1 MQDHS
6 DLPELL
12 LDLNHLDDQTRNAA
26 YDALIGLGPD
36 VVPVLVDRFGEIAGA
51 ARLSVIRAFGALG
64 DPRAVPLLLGLVQSD
79 DPNEY
84 LFVSSLAA
92 KSLGQIGGAA
102 AVEGLVSLLSHARS
116 GPRRMA
122 AVVLGNIG
130 DHLAVPGL
138 TGALKDH
145 DPQTRVFA
153 ARSLEQI
160 GTPQAIAAV
169 AAWRDRVD

>member
-1 MQDHS
+1 MQDYS
-6 DLPELL
+6 DLADLL
-12 LDLNHLDDQTRNAA
+12 LDLNHLDNATRAAA
-26 YDALIGLGPD
+26 YETLIGLGVD
-36 VVPVLVDRFGEIAGA
+36 VVPALVEGFPEIAGA
-51 ARLSVIRAFGALG
+51 ARLSVIRAFGAIR
-64 DPRAVPLLLGLVQSD
+64 DPRAVPLLLDLVQSD

-84 LFVSSLAA
+84 IFVSSLAA
-92 KSLGQIGGAA
+92 KSLSQIGDVTAI
-102 AVEGLVSLLSHARS
+102 EGLVGLLGHERN

-122 AVVLGNIG
+122 VVVLGNIG
-130 DHLAVPGL
+130 DHKAVPGL
-138 TGALKDH
+138 IGALKDT

>member
-1 MQDHS
+1 MDNPP
-6 DLPELL
+6 DLWDLL
-12 LDLNHLDDQTRNAA
+12 IDLNHLDDGTRAA
-26 YDALIGLGPD
+26 AFNTLVGLGQE
-36 VVPVLVDRFGEIAGA
+36 VVPALVEDFDRISGA
-51 ARLSVIRAFGALG
+51 ARLSVIRAFGAIR
-64 DPRAVPLLLGLVQSD
+64 DPRAVPLLLDLVQSD

-84 LFVSSLAA
+84 LFASSLAA
-92 KSLGQIGGAA
+92 KALGQIGDPTAS
-102 AVEGLVSLLSHARS
+102 EGLVSLLTHDRS

-122 AVVLGNIG
+122 VVVLGNIG
-130 DHLAVPGL
+130 DHKAVTGL
-138 TGALKDH
+138 IGALRDT